1 LVFVLVGNSYFL
13 LRQNRCTRIE
23 TLGNTEKER
32 QKERQRERKREKER
46 KKEKDRERKRDGETE
61 REKER
66 QREANIKPTVNLRC
80 VQVFGV
86 GVS

>member
-1 LVFVLVGNSYFL
+1 MVFVLVGNYYFH

-23 TLGNTEKER
+23 TLGKKEKE
-32 QKERQRERKREKER
+32 RERKRDR
-46 KKEKDRERKRDGETE
+46 KRKKDRERKRE
-61 REKER
+61 RKRDRERKKDKER